1 MKRVRLGLNRGAY
14 TQYYV
19 YASLRAIVWKSFINR
34 AKKKKAKMPANR
46 SLEWI
51 ILPVPNGFSLE
62 CCWVGIVVGVVDI

>member
-1 MKRVRLGLNRGAY
+1 
-14 TQYYV
+14 
-19 YASLRAIVWKSFINR
+19 
-34 AKKKKAKMPANR
+34 MPANR